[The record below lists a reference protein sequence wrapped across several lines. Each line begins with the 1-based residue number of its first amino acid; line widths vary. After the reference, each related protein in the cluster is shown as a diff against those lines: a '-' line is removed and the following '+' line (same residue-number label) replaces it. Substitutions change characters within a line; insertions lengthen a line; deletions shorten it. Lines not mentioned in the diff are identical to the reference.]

1 MVPLQPALLA
11 ELTTRLSEP
20 SGREIVRESPLTASI
35 AAALSPSMATS
46 SRIRVTSPA
55 PGSTRTVPRRLP
67 ESVYVPGSLTSNRP
81 LELSRSIDALSADS
95 VAKAATEQS
104 EQARIA
110 AKTEASSFFM
120 MLYLLLS
127 RCFRLRSQHER
138 QVEIL
143 SANRFL
149 HRIFANALLRV
160 QVHAR
165 PPNMKRPHC

>member
-1 MVPLQPALLA
+1 
-11 ELTTRLSEP
+11 
-20 SGREIVRESPLTASI
+20 
-35 AAALSPSMATS
+35 MATS

-67 ESVYVPGSLTSNRP
+67 ESVYVPGSLTSNHP

-149 HRIFANALLRV
+149 HRIFAYAQTVTNRDRGCGARGAWRV
-160 QVHAR
+160 PGCGNVMMRLSAR
-165 PPNMKRPHC
+165 AGAETGQTSREAGKRRKSRPTNERKQP